1 MIIILA
7 DDSCPFNN
15 AFLFYE
21 NAISLQQN
29 RLHRLS
35 FLHGM
40 VIKAKQYDS
49 VFPFRERLHSTAGN
63 IFQRQRTNRPLALA
77 DLLWLNT
84 KTVRF

>member
-29 RLHRLS
+29 RLHKLS
-35 FLHGM
+35 SLQSLWDGHKSETIADLI
-40 VIKAKQYDS
+40 IKAL
-49 VFPFRERLHSTAGN
+49 VFPNSFIGS
-63 IFQRQRTNRPLALA
+63 FC
-77 DLLWLNT
+77 
-84 KTVRF
+84 